1 MNPDTIA
8 ANLAL
13 VEGHFHS
20 ERTNEIETALELYT
34 DDIVWEGPGP
44 PTGRPAASSHLSAEA
59 RVVAAFVVDP
69 RGRVEYSTITCS
81 PAPSVPGIP
90 RVRLRVPQRS

>member
-44 PTGRPAASSHLSAEA
+44 PTGRPAASSHLSAHLDDRIETGTFCVYRPDQTRPIA
-59 RVVAAFVVDP
+59 WD
-69 RGRVEYSTITCS
+69 
-81 PAPSVPGIP
+81 
-90 RVRLRVPQRS
+90 LD